1 VVDQGFFQ
9 MLHRG
14 LLQLWLA
21 SLVEEGQIGRCGGFL
36 GVLVT
41 QMSHCLK
48 VAERQTQLLVGDFLR
63 HLADKAQRRVSEGP
77 TVDHK
82 IREHVI

>member
-1 VVDQGFFQ
+1 MTITMKLCPLRKTIRVAIASI
-9 MLHRG
+9 RAI
-14 LLQLWLA
+14 LLRRA
-21 SLVEEGQIGRCGGFL
+21 GNFL
-36 GVLVT
+36 GVIVI
-41 QMSHCLK
+41 QMSHRLK
-48 VAERQTQLLVGDFLR
+48 VAEHQTQLLVGDYLR